1 MVIRRC
7 FPPYLAFIS
16 NEGISFL
23 FFLQFFLYIK
33 YNATHVVL
41 IDTISLCLSTNLKQF
56 KKLSE
61 RKKLFR
67 TKYNVFYYFSMVF
80 ADGKWLQRDTFCN
93 WFSTQNQKQK
103 KKKGKKIK
111 SVIRPRISALKIWI
125 WQMFLLFIP
134 LCCLW
139 HLLLLKLFWCMF
151 LKI

>member
-67 TKYNVFYYFSMVF
+67 TKYIITFSITFPWFLPTGNDCNVIHF
-80 ADGKWLQRDTFCN
+80 AIGSQRKIR
-93 WFSTQNQKQK
+93 SK
-103 KKKGKKIK
+103 KKKRKKKLSQSFDQEYQLSKYEFGKCFYY
-111 SVIRPRISALKIWI
+111 L
-125 WQMFLLFIP
+125 FLFVVFDI
-134 LCCLW
+134 CC
-139 HLLLLKLFWCMF
+139 F
-151 LKI
+151 